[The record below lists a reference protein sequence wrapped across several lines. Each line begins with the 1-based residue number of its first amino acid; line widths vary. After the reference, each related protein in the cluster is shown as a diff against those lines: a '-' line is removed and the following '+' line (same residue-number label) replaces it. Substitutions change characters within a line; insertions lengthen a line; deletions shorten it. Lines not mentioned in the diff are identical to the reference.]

1 MRPSLFIHTPHV
13 SSSRLAQRHAH
24 ADYLNFRPA
33 TLDVLAEMLPGL
45 YSAPWRTC
53 DFTAGGVLM
62 WTDMFS
68 YTYCVKGGTLFIKG
82 LAENDVTLPAFSLPV
97 GDMPLSQSV
106 ALVRDHCRA
115 NGIEARFSAVPED
128 ALADLERLGPTIVTE
143 LDGWA
148 DYIYDAR
155 SLATLTGK
163 KFNKKRNHVNRFMAD
178 NPDFTFCAVDSSNI
192 AEVRRFHDL
201 LQLPAGKPEMA
212 RYEREQVSRVLANPE
227 GYPFEGAVLSVPGR
241 GVVAFTFAEVV
252 GDTLHVHIEKMDHE
266 VAGAG
271 ETVNQLFAKMMVE
284 RHPEI
289 EFINRQD
296 DAGDPG
302 LRRAKESYQPVRLI
316 RKFNVVF

>member
-115 NGIEARFSAVPED
+115 NGIEARFSAVPE
-128 ALADLERLGPTIVTE
+128 
-143 LDGWA
+143 
-148 DYIYDAR
+148 
-155 SLATLTGK
+155 
-163 KFNKKRNHVNRFMAD
+163 
-178 NPDFTFCAVDSSNI
+178 
-192 AEVRRFHDL
+192 
-201 LQLPAGKPEMA
+201 
-212 RYEREQVSRVLANPE
+212 
-227 GYPFEGAVLSVPGR
+227 
-241 GVVAFTFAEVV
+241 
-252 GDTLHVHIEKMDHE
+252 
-266 VAGAG
+266 
-271 ETVNQLFAKMMVE
+271 
-284 RHPEI
+284 
-289 EFINRQD
+289 
-296 DAGDPG
+296 
-302 LRRAKESYQPVRLI
+302 LRW
-316 RKFNVVF
+316 